1 MLDSY
6 LLEYFNAV
14 AEEGTTLKA
23 SEKLNVSQPSVTKA
37 IQKLEYEL
45 GIDLSIEGQTK

>member
-37 IQKLEYEL
+37 IQAS
-45 GIDLSIEGQTK
+45 SINASLCILA